1 MQFYAV
7 LISLFRPYLSSQLV
21 CYNEILS
28 STEDQAHILE
38 ADSGCISA
46 AHEITELLRCYQRQ
60 HSLRRSNIQIV
71 HIIFTASLVFIY
83 DVCSRSYSESRTS
96 LSDLQFCCHT
106 LGEIG
111 QSYGNA
117 TRALEVI
124 ILVKSEWQ
132 RLAAVRSSY
141 RLGKKRPSFSGGQYN
156 LNESDNRQK
165 RGVFPSLSV
174 MDLPETPGFVMDSSL
189 RHFQMLGEN
198 AIQSTLNAASLGD
211 ENDVFNASLLLD
223 TTGFGVSEG
232 GRDG

>member
-21 CYNEILS
+21 CYNQIFS

-46 AHEITELLRCYQRQ
+46 AHGITELLRCYQRQ

-96 LSDLQFCCHT
+96 LSDLQFCCHA

-132 RLAAVRSSY
+132 RIAAVRSSY
-141 RLGKKRPSFSGGQYN
+141 SLGKKRPSFNSGRYD
-156 LNESDNRQK
+156 LDESDNRQK
-165 RGVFPSLSV
+165 RRGFPSLSV
-174 MDLPETPGFVMDSSL
+174 MDLPETPGFAMDASL
-189 RHFQMLGEN
+189 RHFQLLSEN
-198 AIQSTLNAASLGD
+198 VIESTLNAACLGAGN
-211 ENDVFNASLLLD
+211 EVFNTPLLLD
-223 TTGFGVSEG
+223 TTGL
-232 GRDG
+232 